1 MTKHPEVTHSSSSL
15 GSIKPM
21 GLRFF
26 KVALCDLE
34 ACSSDKA
41 RLIASSWARVL
52 SLMSF
57 WSARIS
63 FTSSL
68 SLYSSWAKVTTFS
81 GRVENVS
88 ICRIATNALVILMLV
103 SSATGLRSTLDSIKA
118 PSSVKAYGR
127 DFLGRFIL
135 DVITNCDEIRL
146 HSCSVNWNIKSLGNL
161 LALRLTVWL
170 RDLVSTSYSIARS
183 KSSITRCPRMMYMR
197 SWIFCNS
204 SIVVL
209 LLPLQN

>member
-15 GSIKPM
+15 GSIKQM

-68 SLYSSWAKVTTFS
+68 SLYSSWANVTTFS

-146 HSCSVNWNIKSLGNL
+146 HSSVYK
-161 LALRLTVWL
+161 R
-170 RDLVSTSYSIARS
+170 ARRFS
-183 KSSITRCPRMMYMR
+183 VRP
-197 SWIFCNS
+197 
-204 SIVVL
+204 
-209 LLPLQN
+209 

>member
-26 KVALCDLE
+26 KVALCDLK

-118 PSSVKAYGR
+118 PSSGDIR
-127 DFLGRFIL
+127 DRHRVTLWR
-135 DVITNCDEIRL
+135 TN
-146 HSCSVNWNIKSLGNL
+146 LGN
-161 LALRLTVWL
+161 T
-170 RDLVSTSYSIARS
+170 
-183 KSSITRCPRMMYMR
+183 PP
-197 SWIFCNS
+197 FCQS
-204 SIVVL
+204 RRHRGGVPYYI
-209 LLPLQN
+209 

>member
-1 MTKHPEVTHSSSSL
+1 MTNSLEMTHSSSPL
-15 GSIKPM
+15 GCIKPM

-26 KVALCDLE
+26 KVEFCDLE
-34 ACSSDKA
+34 ACNSDKA
-41 RLIASSWARVL
+41 MLMASSWARVL

-63 FTSSL
+63 LTSSF
-68 SLYSSWAKVTTFS
+68 SLYNSWAKVTTFS

-88 ICRIATNALVILMLV
+88 ICRIATNALVILILV
-103 SSATGLRSTLDSIKA
+103 SSATGLRSTLDNIKA

-135 DVITNCDEIRL
+135 DVITNCDEIRF
-146 HSCSVNWNIKSLGNL
+146 HSCSVNWNIKSSGKR

-170 RDLVSTSYSIARS
+170 RDLVSTSYNIARS
-183 KSSITRCPRMMYMR
+183 KSSITRCPRMTYMR
-197 SWIFCNS
+197 FWMFCNS
-204 SIVVL
+204 SIVFL
-209 LLPLQN
+209 FLALQN